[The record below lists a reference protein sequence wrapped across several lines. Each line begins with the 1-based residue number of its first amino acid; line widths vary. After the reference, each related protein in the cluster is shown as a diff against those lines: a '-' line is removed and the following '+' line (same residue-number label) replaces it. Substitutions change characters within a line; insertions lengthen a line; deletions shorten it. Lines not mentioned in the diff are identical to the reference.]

1 MSASNALENSI
12 LQHIFQNADI
22 PNIGDATGLRGSPTA
37 GSLYISLHTA
47 DPGEAGTQATNE
59 TAYTG
64 YSRVVVVRSAVGFLV
79 SGANVSN
86 AGAVLFPVCAA
97 LPGAA
102 VTHFGI
108 GTASSGA
115 GVLLFSGPLSA
126 SYAISIGNAPL
137 FAIGGMVVDVE

>member
-1 MSASNALENSI
+1 MSASNAFETAI
-12 LQHIFQNADI
+12 LQLIFQNVDI
-22 PNIGDATGLRGSPTA
+22 SNIGDATGLRGSPTA
-37 GSLYISLHTA
+37 GSLYVSLHTA

-64 YSRVVVVRSAVGFLV
+64 YLRVAVVRSVVGFLV
-79 SGANVSN
+79 AGSNVSN
-86 AGAVLFPVCAA
+86 VGTVTFPICAA

-108 GTASSGA
+108 GTAASGA
-115 GVLLFSGPLSA
+115 GTLLLSGPLSA

-137 FAIGGMVVDVE
+137 FAIGGIEVDVE